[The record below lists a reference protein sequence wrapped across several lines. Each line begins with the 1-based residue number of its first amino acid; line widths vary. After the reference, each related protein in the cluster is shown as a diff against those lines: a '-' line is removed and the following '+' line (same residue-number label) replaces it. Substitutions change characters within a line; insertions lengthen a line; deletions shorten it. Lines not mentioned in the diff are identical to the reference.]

1 MDRVLGSISGRV
13 EGPTFV
19 GLGGLH
25 GNEPA
30 GVRALTRV
38 LDELRVE
45 GGGLSRGTFLAV
57 SGNGPALRKGVRYI
71 DRDLNRI
78 WVEGTGPADTEAA
91 ERDDLARVLASA
103 ESIGPGPRYLLDLH
117 TTSASAPPFAVLGDR
132 KENRSFG
139 RALPVP
145 LILGLTS
152 ELEGT
157 LLEHL
162 DQRGWITVGFESGEH
177 AGARSIELSI
187 ASVWVLL
194 GSKGLLEPTDPRVV
208 AARQDL
214 EQAAAG
220 CPRAVEVFHRHPVDP
235 QGTFRMLPGF
245 RSFQVIREGELL
257 AQEGGEEVRAPAAGT
272 MLMPLYQPSGED
284 GFFLTRPVSLD
295 TILANAPA

>member
-13 EGPTFV
+13 GGPTFV
-19 GLGGLH
+19 GLGGIH

-38 LDELRVE
+38 LEELGTDGE
-45 GGGLSRGTFLAV
+45 LSRGTFLAV
-57 SGNGPALRKGVRYI
+57 RGNGPALHKGVRFI

-78 WVEGTGPADTEAA
+78 WVDGTGPSDTEAA
-91 ERDDLARVLASA
+91 ERDDLARVLESA
-103 ESIGPGPRYLLDLH
+103 EGIGPGPRYLLDLH

-132 KENRSFG
+132 SDNRAFG

-145 LILGLTS
+145 LVLGLTS

-157 LLEHL
+157 LLEYL

-187 ASVWVLL
+187 AAVWLLL

-214 EQAAAG
+214 QQAAAG
-220 CPRAVEVFHRHPVDP
+220 CPEAVEVFHRHPVDP
-235 QGTFRMLPGF
+235 GGTFRMLPGF
-245 RSFQVIREGELL
+245 RSFQVIQEGELL
-257 AQEGGEEVRAPAAGT
+257 AREGGRDVRAPASGT
-272 MLMPLYQPSGED
+272 MLMPLYQPTGED
-284 GFFLTRPVSLD
+284 GFFLTQRVSPD
-295 TILANAPA
+295 TILADAPA